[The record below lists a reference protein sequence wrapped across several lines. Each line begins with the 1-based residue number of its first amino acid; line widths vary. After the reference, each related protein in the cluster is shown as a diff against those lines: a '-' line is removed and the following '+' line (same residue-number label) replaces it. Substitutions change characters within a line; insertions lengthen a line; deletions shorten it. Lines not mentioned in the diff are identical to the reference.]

1 MTIDFKCP
9 HCGQQMEVDEQYAGQ
24 TGPCKQCGEK
34 ITIPFDS
41 ATPKNSSPY
50 ASPASPKSN
59 SAVPLVLIIC
69 GVAAVLLL
77 VCGGGLVALIL
88 PAVGQARQ
96 AAQRMAC
103 SNNLHQIGIAFHNY
117 HDVHGTFPPAQIHDV
132 DGKPLHS
139 WRTLILPYLETVA
152 GYDQYNFS
160 AAWDSPENSFLS
172 DRPMSI
178 YCCPQEGVPTNETSY
193 MVITCEGGL
202 FDGQRASKLTDVA
215 NGTSQ
220 TLLVVEVPGKKVPWA
235 SPVDISLDELTDM
248 IQSGQLDAAVV
259 HTGGLNAV
267 YADASVTFV
276 DGNVILSNLNSMVT
290 QPRMEGDSE
299 ASVPTEDEDSDD
311 RSSSN
316 TTGSEADSAAN
327 EE

>member
-41 ATPKNSSPY
+41 ATPKSGSPY
-50 ASPASPKSN
+50 TSPAGSKSS

-88 PAVGQARQ
+88 PAVGKARQ

-103 SNNLHQIGIAFHNY
+103 INNLRQIGIAFHNY
-117 HDVHGTFPPAQIHDV
+117 HDTHGTFPPAQIHDA

-139 WRTLILPYLETVA
+139 WRTLILPYLDTVA
-152 GYDQYNFS
+152 GYDQYDFS
-160 AAWDSPENSFLS
+160 AAWDSPENSYLS
-172 DRPMSI
+172 DRPVST
-178 YCCPQEGVPTNETSY
+178 YCCPQEGSLTNETSY
-193 MVITCEGGL
+193 MVITYEGGL

-215 NGTSQ
+215 VANGSSQ

-235 SPVDISLDELTDM
+235 SPVDISLDELTGM

-259 HTGGLNAV
+259 HANGLNAL
-267 YADASVTFV
+267 YADASVNFV
-276 DGNVILSNLNSMVT
+276 DGNVILSNLNSMV
-290 QPRMEGDSE
+290 E
-299 ASVPTEDEDSDD
+299 ANVATEDEDSA
-311 RSSSN
+311 
-316 TTGSEADSAAN
+316 GSLSD
-327 EE
+327 